1 MKNILYILLFISSV
15 GYSQTPITNANFNA
29 AIADCLSTHPVT
41 GLCVDSEYGP
51 MPDWDVSNVT
61 DMNVAF
67 ANRGVFNADISDWDV
82 SNVTDMTSMFLNA
95 DAFNQDIG
103 DWDVSSVT
111 NMDAM
116 FDGAYSFNQPIGE
129 WDVSNVYEMGIMF
142 SYAESFNQDIGEWD
156 VSNVGNFG
164 TMFDHAFAFNQDI
177 GSWDVSNVTDMQSM
191 FYYAESFNQNIGNWD
206 VSNGALMVDMLSYS
220 GLNTC
225 NYDNTL
231 QGWST
236 LDLTPGKELGAS
248 DINYCDSETERQSI
262 IDNFEWTIMDAG
274 LDCTDECLVCAIND
288 SNIQAAVD
296 LWISD
301 PTAAE
306 SIYGNISDWNTSCVT
321 NMFKLFK
328 DYTAFNDDISDW
340 DVSNVFNISEMFYG
354 ATSFNQPIGDWDV
367 SNVTTMGDMFNEAT
381 SFNQP
386 IGEWDVSNVT
396 IMQGTF
402 LKAESFNQPIG
413 DWNVSNVTNMGG
425 MFDDA
430 TSFNQPIGNWDVS
443 NVADMQ
449 SMFSDATSFNQ
460 DIGNWDVSSVTNMF
474 DMFNEATSFN
484 QDIGEWNVSSVTAMT
499 RMFNNAGL
507 NTCNYDNTLQGWST
521 LDLTPNLD
529 LGAIGI
535 SYCNSETERQSIIDN
550 FGWSITGD
558 ELDCT
563 DECLPSA
570 APPNDT
576 CADAEELFNVPV
588 EGTTADAT
596 PPDFDFCDLGTTT
609 SHVVYYSYTIA
620 SSTNVNLTITF
631 FDGFTGASAFEIYED
646 CNGNIFNIDVDGDDP
661 CNIPPN
667 GTYTYAC
674 VEPGTELIIA
684 IGSSD
689 GSEGAFQIQVSE
701 EEIDDPTSDFTFTV
715 DAGVVTFTNQ
725 SSNANT
731 YNWDFGD
738 GNTSTDSDPI
748 HTYTSE
754 GTYNVTLTA
763 TNECGDVSS
772 TQSVSINL
780 IPTAN
785 FVASITEICEG
796 EEVQF
801 TDASSDNVTAWL
813 WTFEGGTPA
822 TSTEQNPLVTYNT
835 PGTYDV
841 SLVVT
846 APAGTDE
853 IIFENLII
861 VSALPTSDFVAV
873 NNILTVTFTNNS
885 TGADSYL
892 WDFGDGNTSTDSDP
906 IHTYAAEG
914 DYTVTLTA
922 TNECGDAILIDIVSV
937 NSLPSANA
945 FVIDPEVCEGEEVQF
960 TDASSDNV
968 TGWLWTFEGGT
979 PATSTEQNPLVTYNT
994 AGIFDVSLVVTAPAG
1009 TDEIIFENLIIVSA
1023 LPTSDFV
1030 AVNNILTVTF
1040 TNNSTGADSYLWD
1053 FGDGNTSTD
1062 SDPIHTYAAE
1072 GDYNVTLTAT
1082 NECGY
1087 SLIGDIV
1094 SINSMPTA
1102 NFVACITEV
1111 CAGGEVQFTDASSD
1125 NVTEWL
1131 WTFEGGTPASS
1142 TEQNPLVTYD
1152 TPGTYDVTLEVTAGS
1167 GSDQVIYEDLITT
1180 VGVPTADFVVSI
1192 DDLEYSFIYTG
1203 IDGDIF
1209 NWDFGDGNT
1218 STEVNPV
1225 HTYNDYGIY
1234 TVILVVSNACG
1245 NDFFIKEIDI
1255 TSGISELNT
1264 ITDLRIF
1271 PNPTN
1276 KLFHVEM
1283 TLSESIDLQMQVMDI
1298 HGRIVYK
1305 ESMNNLGNKVSK
1317 SIDLSDEPS
1326 GTYLLRFINGE
1337 QVKNRK
1343 IVLQK

>member
-61 DMNVAF
+61 DMLYAF
-67 ANRGVFNADISDWDV
+67 SNRTDFNANIGGWDV
-82 SNVTDMTSMFLNA
+82 SSVTNMESMFLGASNF
-95 DAFNQDIG
+95 DKDING
-103 DWDVSSVT
+103 WDVSSVT

-116 FDGAYSFNQPIGE
+116 FNGAYSFNQPIGE
-129 WDVSNVYEMGIMF
+129 WDVSSVTNMGIMF
-142 SYAESFNQDIGEWD
+142 GDAESFNQDIGEWD

-274 LDCTDECLVCAIND
+274 LNCTDECLVCAINN

-306 SIYGNISDWNTSCVT
+306 AIYGNISDWNTSCVT

-354 ATSFNQPIGDWDV
+354 ATSFNQPIGDLDV

-425 MFDDA
+425 MFDDATSFNQPIGDWDVSNVTTMGNMFNEATSFNQNIGGWNVSSVTNMFGTFLKAESFNQPIGDWDVSSVTNMFDMFKEATSFNQNIGGWNVSNVTVMQGTFLKAESFNQPIGDWDVSNVTNMIAMFDDA

-822 TSTEQNPLVTYNT
+822 TSTEQNPLVT
-835 PGTYDV
+835 
-841 SLVVT
+841 
-846 APAGTDE
+846 
-853 IIFENLII
+853 F
-861 VSALPTSDFVAV
+861 
-873 NNILTVTFTNNS
+873 
-885 TGADSYL
+885 
-892 WDFGDGNTSTDSDP
+892 
-906 IHTYAAEG
+906 
-914 DYTVTLTA
+914 
-922 TNECGDAILIDIVSV
+922 
-937 NSLPSANA
+937 
-945 FVIDPEVCEGEEVQF
+945 
-960 TDASSDNV
+960 
-968 TGWLWTFEGGT
+968 
-979 PATSTEQNPLVTYNT
+979 NT
-994 AGIFDVSLVVTAPAG
+994 AGIFDVSLVVTSPAG